1 MSDCA
6 RLADLEGL
14 SERQEEQSEPDTP
27 IRNELEPQ
35 TSETEASGTRSE
47 SSGARIVSL
56 AAVGSIE
63 EAQSVEVLRTTSS
76 PEKGRRLTKQ
86 GKSHMDW
93 ERELASFLYPLA
105 GHVNTELCRL
115 RRQFRGRRLRVRQSR
130 AHASEQ
136 RAADA
141 GWHIRDRRERTARG
155 APLTTGLSN
164 SRHAPF
170 CPFGAR
176 RCERCCASWS
186 SRAEDRR
193 TCARSG
199 ARRVMELPDDHV

>member
-86 GKSHMDW
+86 GKSHGDW
-93 ERELASFLYPLA
+93 ERELASFMYT
-105 GHVNTELCRL
+105 H
-115 RRQFRGRRLRVRQSR
+115 SR
-130 AHASEQ
+130 A
-136 RAADA
+136 
-141 GWHIRDRRERTARG
+141 
-155 APLTTGLSN
+155 
-164 SRHAPF
+164 
-170 CPFGAR
+170 
-176 RCERCCASWS
+176 
-186 SRAEDRR
+186 
-193 TCARSG
+193 
-199 ARRVMELPDDHV
+199 M

>member
-27 IRNELEPQ
+27 IQELEPQ
-35 TSETEASGTRSE
+35 TSETEVSGTRSE

-86 GKSHMDW
+86 GKSQTDW
-93 ERELASFLYPLA
+93 ERELASFMYTHSLA
-105 GHVNTELCRL
+105 
-115 RRQFRGRRLRVRQSR
+115 
-130 AHASEQ
+130 
-136 RAADA
+136 
-141 GWHIRDRRERTARG
+141 
-155 APLTTGLSN
+155 
-164 SRHAPF
+164 
-170 CPFGAR
+170 
-176 RCERCCASWS
+176 
-186 SRAEDRR
+186 
-193 TCARSG
+193 
-199 ARRVMELPDDHV
+199 M